1 MITKAGTYKA
11 KAFEAMLGKSAKK
24 GTPFVGVKFRV
35 TEGEFAGQ
43 TVKWEGYLS
52 ETLGGRSKKTP
63 AERTIE
69 SLQYCG
75 WSGDDLSIFA
85 SGALQGIDT
94 NEVELVV
101 EMEQYEDNQTGETRE
116 SPKVQWVNRPG
127 GGVQFA
133 GEAVDAA
140 TAKAFGARFRGLALK
155 LKAENGAL
163 PNGANKAPSPP
174 RSQDIADD
182 EIPF

>member
-1 MITKAGTYKA
+1 MITTAGTYKA
-11 KAFEAMLGKSAKK
+11 KAIEVMLGESRTKR
-24 GTPFVGVKFRV
+24 TPFVGVKFRI
-35 TEGEFAGQ
+35 TDGEFAGQ
-43 TVKWEGYLS
+43 VIKWEGYLS
-52 ETLGGRSKKTP
+52 ETMGGRSKKTP

-75 WSGDDLSIFA
+75 WTGDDLGAFA
-85 SGALQGIDT
+85 SGALHGLDT

-101 EMEQYEDNQTGETRE
+101 EMEDYEDRETGEQRQ
-116 SPKVQWVNRPG
+116 SAKVQWVNRPG

-140 TAKAFGARFRGLALK
+140 KAKAFGAKFRGLALK
-155 LKAENGAL
+155 LKAQNGAL
-163 PNGANKAPSPP
+163 PNGAKAPPP
-174 RSQDIADD
+174 PAPQDINDD

>member
-1 MITKAGTYKA
+1 MITHAGTYKA
-11 KAFEAMLGKSAKK
+11 KAFEVMLGESKTKR
-24 GTPFVGVKFRV
+24 TPFVGVKFRI

-43 TVKWEGYLS
+43 VVKWEGYLS
-52 ETLGGRSKKTP
+52 ETTSGKSKKTP

-75 WSGDDLSIFA
+75 WMGDDIGAFA
-85 SGALQGIDT
+85 TGVLQGLDS

-101 EMEQYEDNQTGETRE
+101 EMEDYEDRETGEQRQ

-127 GGVQFA
+127 GRVQFA
-133 GEAVDAA
+133 GEAVDVAK
-140 TAKAFGARFRGLALK
+140 AKAFGAKFRGLALK
-155 LKAENGAL
+155 LKAQNGAL
-163 PNGANKAPSPP
+163 PNGAKAPPP
-174 RSQDIADD
+174 PASSDIADD